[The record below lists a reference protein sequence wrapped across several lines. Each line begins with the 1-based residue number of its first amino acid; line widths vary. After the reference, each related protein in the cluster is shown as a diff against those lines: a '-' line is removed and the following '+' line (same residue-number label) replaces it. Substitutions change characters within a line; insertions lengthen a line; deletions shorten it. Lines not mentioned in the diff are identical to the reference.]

1 MKKVGL
7 ALSGGGARGLAHIG
21 VIKTLIKNNVPIDM
35 ISGTSVGAL
44 VGGLYAAT
52 KNIKIL
58 EEIALTNN
66 WKEIFNLFFDPG
78 FKGGL
83 ITGNKIVN
91 LIEKY
96 TGKINF
102 KDLKIPFVA
111 VATDFNTGQIIEIS
125 KGKLS
130 QAIRASIAVPIFFQ
144 PEVIDN
150 KILFDGGLSSPY
162 PVNSL
167 RKMGA
172 NIVIGV
178 NLYDDYLSELSVNE
192 INLIPV
198 LRQSMKILLHNL
210 AEIEATKANVNI
222 TPSITKIGWRQ
233 LLSRAGSQQ
242 GIDVGIQATE
252 EKIEQ
257 INRLLKKDED
267 NLFKK
272 LMRFL
277 IPRPHDR
284 QKQNGGL

>member
-21 VIKTLIKNNVPIDM
+21 VIKTLVKNNVPIDI
-35 ISGTSVGAL
+35 ISGTSIGAL

-52 KNIKIL
+52 KNINIL

-83 ITGNKIVN
+83 ITGNKIIN

-96 TGKINF
+96 TGKIDF
-102 KDLKIPFVA
+102 KDLKIPFVS
-111 VATDFNTGQIIEIS
+111 VATDFNTGQMVEIS
-125 KGKLS
+125 KGKLCR
-130 QAIRASIAVPIFFQ
+130 AIRASIAVPFFFQ
-144 PEVIDN
+144 PLIIDN

-172 NIVIGV
+172 DVVIGV
-178 NLYDDYLSELSVNE
+178 NLYDDYLSELSINE

-210 AEIEATKANVNI
+210 AEIEAIKADVNI
-222 TPSITKIGWRQ
+222 TPSITKIGWKQ
-233 LLSRAGSQQ
+233 LLTRIGSQQ
-242 GIDVGIQATE
+242 GIDIGVKAAE
-252 EKIEQ
+252 EKIEE
-257 INRLLKKDED
+257 INRLLREDKD
-267 NLFKK
+267 NFFMK

-284 QKQNGGL
+284 QKQNVGP